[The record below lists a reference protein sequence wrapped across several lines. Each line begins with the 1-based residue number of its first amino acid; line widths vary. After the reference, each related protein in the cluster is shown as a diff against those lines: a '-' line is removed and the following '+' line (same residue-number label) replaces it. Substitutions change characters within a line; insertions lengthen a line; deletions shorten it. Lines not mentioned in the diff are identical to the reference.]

1 MAKLIDKIREQLN
14 ETPETMI
21 AVERGHWELA
31 VELAREYYQNRITEL
46 EARIADYEKKEQA
59 MIALWREKLIL

>member
-1 MAKLIDKIREQLN
+1 MTELIDKIREQIN

-46 EARIADYEKKEQA
+46 EARITAYEKKEKA
-59 MIALWREKLIL
+59 MIAIWREE